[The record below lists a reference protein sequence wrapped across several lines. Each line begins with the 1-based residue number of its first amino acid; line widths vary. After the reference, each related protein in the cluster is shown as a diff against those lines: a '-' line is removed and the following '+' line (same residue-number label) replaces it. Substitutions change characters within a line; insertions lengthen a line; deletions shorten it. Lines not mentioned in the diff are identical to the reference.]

1 MVNLPVMKHIYRTS
15 SAWLAS
21 VLGGLLS
28 ATATQAATVSDTMS
42 VSANVLAVCVVNAGD
57 MVFGNVDPTSGSAV
71 DQTASISVL
80 CTKGTSFTVGLNAGT
95 ASGATVS
102 NRHMTGGA
110 DQLGY
115 GLYRDAARTAN
126 WGNTPGTDTPAAQVA
141 ASAASTL
148 TVYGR
153 IPGGQNVAAGAYAD
167 TITVT
172 VNY

>member
-1 MVNLPVMKHIYRTS
+1 MVNLAVMKHIYRNA
-15 SAWLAS
+15 SALFAI

-28 ATATQAATVSDTMS
+28 ATAGQAATTSDTMS
-42 VSANVLAVCVVNAGD
+42 VSANVLSVCVVNAGD
-57 MVFGNVDPTSGSAV
+57 MVFGNVDPTSASAV

-95 ASGATVS
+95 ASGATVTT
-102 NRHMTGGA
+102 RRMTGGA

-115 GLYRDAARTAN
+115 ALYRDAARTAN
-126 WGNTPGTDTPAAQVA
+126 WGNTPGTDTPAAQI
-141 ASAASTL
+141 AASTASAL

-153 IPGGQNVAAGAYAD
+153 IPGGQNVAAGAYTD

>member
-1 MVNLPVMKHIYRTS
+1 MKHVYRTP
-15 SAWLAS
+15 SALLAI
-21 VLGGLLS
+21 VFGGLLS
-28 ATATQAATVSDTMS
+28 ASGGQAATVSDTMS
-42 VSANVLAVCVVNAGD
+42 VSANVLSVCVVNAGD

-95 ASGATVS
+95 ASGATVTS
-102 NRHMTGGA
+102 RHMIGGTG
-110 DQLGY
+110 QLGY
-115 GLYRDAARTAN
+115 ALYRDAARTAN

-141 ASAASTL
+141 ASTASTL

-153 IPGGQNVAAGAYAD
+153 IPGGQNVTAGSYAD